1 MVFKLLGKNLFD
13 YLSAVQFQPFSLR
26 QVQSFAAQLFQSVAF
41 LHENRM
47 IHTDLKPEN
56 LMLENMET
64 IEVPFVVF
72 RY

>member
-1 MVFKLLGKNLFD
+1 MVFKLLGKSLFD
-13 YLSAVQFQPFSLR
+13 YFKEVRFQPFSLR
-26 QVQSFAAQLFQSVAF
+26 QIQSFATQMLDSVSF

-64 IEVPFVVF
+64 IEVPFVV
-72 RY
+72 Y